1 MAAGRDYGNI
11 PRSAATGARTSD
23 LGANPEINLAD
34 AVEYASDWASYD
46 FHLGQL
52 VYLSVCP
59 YIRIYKKRSTRPFAS
74 EKKLDVKYL
83 ITRRARFPP
92 RDSSPSMHAAAG
104 TTLKVSRASRT
115 PTLSRPRRAER
126 VLRAAS
132 RPRRRGAR
140 LAASAKQSAHDD
152 DISDVRLA
160 TSAALASATVAA
172 TISLAFS
179 VDATLTAMMSAVGL
193 EVAEM
198 EYSTRSVATLTR
210 RSSESLLFF
219 PRALFRRFFESSPSD
234 ASSVVPP
241 TARVSR

>member
-1 MAAGRDYGNI
+1 
-11 PRSAATGARTSD
+11 
-23 LGANPEINLAD
+23 
-34 AVEYASDWASYD
+34 
-46 FHLGQL
+46 
-52 VYLSVCP
+52 
-59 YIRIYKKRSTRPFAS
+59 
-74 EKKLDVKYL
+74 
-83 ITRRARFPP
+83 
-92 RDSSPSMHAAAG
+92 MHAAAG
-104 TTLKVSRASRT
+104 TTLKASRASRT
-115 PTLSRPRRAER
+115 PTLSRPRRAAR

-198 EYSTRSVATLTR
+198 EYSTRSARRGRAAGRAGGGDDVRGAGALRVRNPSLPVRNLKGRERRDDQTSQNGPQRPNQLQNAEEINCTRLYHHRARRARDTL
-210 RSSESLLFF
+210 
-219 PRALFRRFFESSPSD
+219 
-234 ASSVVPP
+234 
-241 TARVSR
+241 